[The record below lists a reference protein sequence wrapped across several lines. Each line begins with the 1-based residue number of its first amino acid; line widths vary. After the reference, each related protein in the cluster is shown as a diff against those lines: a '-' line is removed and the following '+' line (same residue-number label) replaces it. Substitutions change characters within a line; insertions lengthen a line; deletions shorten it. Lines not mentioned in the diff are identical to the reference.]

1 MALKKAEGSVLFLAF
16 SDEVGTGETCEQ
28 EDAFGG
34 DVINSYNDGPTETGV
49 VMGPFFEIE
58 TSSPG
63 APLGPGQSLTHTQY
77 TMHLEGSPA
86 DLEPVVRAVFG
97 VSLRDITRRF

>member
-1 MALKKAEGSVLFLAF
+1 MLNILKYTVP
-16 SDEVGTGETCEQ
+16 TGPCDYVNSQWGEQ

-49 VMGPFFEIE
+49 VMGPFYEIE

-63 APLGPGQSLTHTQY
+63 ATLAPGQTLTHTQY

-86 DLEPVVRAVFG
+86 DLEPIARAVFD
-97 VSLRDITRRF
+97 VSLRTVTAQF